1 MVVGYHG
8 QPELE
13 EGRVGDFAAEMERR
27 LGLTREAGACGD
39 DDGVVTHQAELEDL
53 LRVTGRH
60 GLSVDLPTPGDTDT
74 PAEG

>member
-1 MVVGYHG
+1 M
-8 QPELE
+8 
-13 EGRVGDFAAEMERR
+13 GDFATEMERR
-27 LGLTREAGACGD
+27 LGLTQEAIREAGACGD
-39 DDGVVTHQAELEDL
+39 DDGVATHQAELEDL